1 MITICRAEDGQ
12 VFQVN
17 ASVRDVEGTGGLE
30 IFLHQEIGIDQ
41 EAALAYLSDGRRLTN
56 GNIRDLGSAQDQYI
70 FVFNKDHLDYDIED
84 VLLQL
89 HVEPPLQPAIDDL
102 TATTPPI
109 RHAQL
114 AAAYARTSQMHHD
127 HIQHMLQALSLQHQ
141 AMQIASKNLDY
152 SVLSISE
159 TFDGIATHA
168 RKELEKQAFL
178 LQGLDADLEL
188 ISRVKV
194 DVEFCSTAVR
204 MAIEAGDP
212 QRVLGDYVSKQ
223 KMKQVED
230 ACTRTHE
237 DLKTRFALVEEAVN
251 KLKDGADSVRANV
264 GNIAVFED
272 ANSCL
277 RRSQDLLDTITDAAA
292 TLESPASNAES
303 LLQELRH
310 YDAKHRQELEQITE
324 KKNLYTRQCLA
335 TLHHIS
341 ALNNELVHL
350 PPALSALSAS
360 FRAKTSFSHIQ
371 RLHNMLYAYAA
382 TVIEIVRRKEF
393 SRFFY
398 QRAQGILEVMAKVS
412 ASERKRRQVY
422 RSEVHGQL
430 PFETRG
436 MDDPVPTIDFSP
448 TGGTEAA
455 YSFERSDVDELM
467 QVIVDLEDYA
477 QSSGDSVALNA
488 SRECH
493 AALEKLMNKM
503 DNLEAG
509 FDKIAERSLLSQSRI
524 SHSRRRSTEAEEKV
538 IQELAEQLH
547 AVQEAKLHQEQQ
559 NQEERS
565 ALQAEMQ
572 RLKSSFIE
580 TESSLSL
587 EQERSARLER
597 ELHQVRAQMESEGVA
612 RRVLEERNIALSADI
627 SKQRTE
633 IARALSDATEQA
645 KQVELLRQERAQ
657 VQAEIQE
664 VKELEK
670 RNADKAMLLFEEQAN
685 TLRKLEEA
693 RARGEDLELQIQA
706 ARAES
711 EEVHQALKEAS
722 SEKDRLLKAQA
733 SEHDR
738 IIRDHIAEADGDRAV
753 LDRQFSELQA
763 VLEHNE
769 RQLKDVRGELEVAN
783 ADAAG
788 LRQELQ
794 RVEHELRE
802 ARHVERL
809 LRDDLRAGRASQ
821 HDFEQRMEDSSR
833 LIAQILDVAITFR
846 NSHVKAL
853 HTAQAMSSHPNTG
866 RHGGHA
872 TSNNL
877 AESAFSGTG
886 FRHNIIGQPD
896 EPSPI
901 DPSDPH
907 AALDIL
913 REFDHDHFLEAVGK
927 TGSTIRKWQKQ
938 CKEYRERAKGKISF
952 RNFAKGD
959 LALFLPTRNSV
970 SKPWA
975 AFNVS
980 FPHYFLQATGHLAEQ
995 LKTREWIVARIT
1007 SIAERVVDQKDPT
1020 SNPYGLGDGVKYYML
1035 EVEDWTQPSHNK
1047 RRVSSR
1053 KTTGGGGDVE
1063 FLSKDQAPLGAGGLK
1078 LSPSALPPGPPEAEV
1093 EDTFQV
1099 THPPNSH
1106 LFPVRP
1112 RSSSSPT
1119 ARPSSLSRLLAQA
1132 SPTPEAF
1139 GASENLNQNH
1149 NSNYH
1154 PSHSQSRSQSENRTP
1169 PPLAPPSASAE
1180 NQSPSAPEIRS
1191 PSPVPVSPPPP
1202 PSPSQHT
1209 GSAPQ
1214 SVNTNINSATAANI
1228 PSLPSPLRPGSRA
1241 SRLST
1246 TSRFSLGRLPILGT
1260 VASAQS
1266 KAAPTTAL
1274 TEEPLPTSPLSPD
1287 GNPFRSPVTPTL
1299 QENSL
1304 SEAMNNVLGLTT
1316 SASAS
1321 HRRRT
1326 MSYHTPR
1333 SSPLATQEQKKP
1345 AAAAGAGVGVGA
1357 GAPSRPVMTATTTLA
1372 NLANSWGMSFG
1383 RKKKKE
1389 LAHVAGVGGLSTTV
1403 ESPID
1408 ASTNVADSNA
1418 NDAPPPGASSSTST
1432 ENANGAASANN
1443 NSARELL
1450 KRFDAT

>member
-56 GNIRDLGSAQDQYI
+56 GNIRDLGSSQDQHI
-70 FVFNKDHLDYDIED
+70 FVFNKDYLDYDIED

-89 HVEPPLQPAIDDL
+89 HVEPPLQPAIDDT

-114 AAAYARTSQMHHD
+114 ATAYARTSQMHHD
-127 HIQHMLQALSLQHQ
+127 HIQHMLQSLSLQHQ

-152 SVLSISE
+152 NVLSISE

-194 DVEFCSTAVR
+194 HVEFCSTAVR

-264 GNIAVFED
+264 GNIALFDD
-272 ANSCL
+272 AKSCF
-277 RRSQDLLDTITDAAA
+277 RRSQDFLDTITDAAA

-303 LLQELRH
+303 LLHELRH

-324 KKNLYTRQCLA
+324 KKNLYTHQCLA
-335 TLHHIS
+335 TLRHIS
-341 ALNNELVHL
+341 TLNNELVHL

-360 FRAKTSFSHIQ
+360 FRTKTSFSHIQ

-412 ASERKRRQVY
+412 ERKRRQVY

-448 TGGTEAA
+448 TGGAEAA

-477 QSSGDSVALNA
+477 QSSGDSVALSA

-493 AALEKLMNKM
+493 IALEKLMNKM

-509 FDKIAERSLLSQSRI
+509 FDKIAERSP
-524 SHSRRRSTEAEEKV
+524 TEAEEKA

-559 NQEERS
+559 HQEERS
-565 ALQAEMQ
+565 ALQAEIQ
-572 RLKSSFIE
+572 RLKSGSIE
-580 TESSLSL
+580 AESSLSL

-612 RRVLEERNIALSADI
+612 RRVLEERNVALSADI

-657 VQAEIQE
+657 AQAEFQE

-753 LDRQFSELQA
+753 LDR
-763 VLEHNE
+763 
-769 RQLKDVRGELEVAN
+769 
-783 ADAAG
+783 
-788 LRQELQ
+788 
-794 RVEHELRE
+794 
-802 ARHVERL
+802 
-809 LRDDLRAGRASQ
+809 
-821 HDFEQRMEDSSR
+821 
-833 LIAQILDVAITFR
+833 
-846 NSHVKAL
+846 
-853 HTAQAMSSHPNTG
+853 
-866 RHGGHA
+866 
-872 TSNNL
+872 
-877 AESAFSGTG
+877 
-886 FRHNIIGQPD
+886 
-896 EPSPI
+896 
-901 DPSDPH
+901 
-907 AALDIL
+907 
-913 REFDHDHFLEAVGK
+913 
-927 TGSTIRKWQKQ
+927 
-938 CKEYRERAKGKISF
+938 
-952 RNFAKGD
+952 
-959 LALFLPTRNSV
+959 
-970 SKPWA
+970 
-975 AFNVS
+975 
-980 FPHYFLQATGHLAEQ
+980 
-995 LKTREWIVARIT
+995 
-1007 SIAERVVDQKDPT
+1007 
-1020 SNPYGLGDGVKYYML
+1020 
-1035 EVEDWTQPSHNK
+1035 
-1047 RRVSSR
+1047 
-1053 KTTGGGGDVE
+1053 
-1063 FLSKDQAPLGAGGLK
+1063 
-1078 LSPSALPPGPPEAEV
+1078 
-1093 EDTFQV
+1093 
-1099 THPPNSH
+1099 
-1106 LFPVRP
+1106 
-1112 RSSSSPT
+1112 
-1119 ARPSSLSRLLAQA
+1119 
-1132 SPTPEAF
+1132 
-1139 GASENLNQNH
+1139 
-1149 NSNYH
+1149 
-1154 PSHSQSRSQSENRTP
+1154 
-1169 PPLAPPSASAE
+1169 
-1180 NQSPSAPEIRS
+1180 
-1191 PSPVPVSPPPP
+1191 
-1202 PSPSQHT
+1202 
-1209 GSAPQ
+1209 
-1214 SVNTNINSATAANI
+1214 
-1228 PSLPSPLRPGSRA
+1228 
-1241 SRLST
+1241 
-1246 TSRFSLGRLPILGT
+1246 PIL
-1260 VASAQS
+1260 
-1266 KAAPTTAL
+1266 
-1274 TEEPLPTSPLSPD
+1274 
-1287 GNPFRSPVTPTL
+1287 
-1299 QENSL
+1299 
-1304 SEAMNNVLGLTT
+1304 
-1316 SASAS
+1316 
-1321 HRRRT
+1321 
-1326 MSYHTPR
+1326 
-1333 SSPLATQEQKKP
+1333 
-1345 AAAAGAGVGVGA
+1345 
-1357 GAPSRPVMTATTTLA
+1357 
-1372 NLANSWGMSFG
+1372 
-1383 RKKKKE
+1383 
-1389 LAHVAGVGGLSTTV
+1389 
-1403 ESPID
+1403 
-1408 ASTNVADSNA
+1408 
-1418 NDAPPPGASSSTST
+1418 
-1432 ENANGAASANN
+1432 
-1443 NSARELL
+1443 
-1450 KRFDAT
+1450 